1 MELKY
6 IPLLDF
12 NIINNMNMG
21 LNSQLA
27 IGNRNRLNIALEAQR
42 VQDALWKATWTAFSE
57 VPGLWKLAP
66 QVLLQNGVS
75 SVEELEWKEDKDL
88 LDLGLMKIDLV
99 FLKRYF
105 KKRKEEKIKK
115 EEDRIKKELEESED
129 VTIKDIP
136 DEKNIEV
143 NL

>member
-42 VQDALWKATWTAFSE
+42 VQDAL
-57 VPGLWKLAP
+57 
-66 QVLLQNGVS
+66 
-75 SVEELEWKEDKDL
+75 
-88 LDLGLMKIDLV
+88 
-99 FLKRYF
+99 
-105 KKRKEEKIKK
+105 
-115 EEDRIKKELEESED
+115 
-129 VTIKDIP
+129 
-136 DEKNIEV
+136 
-143 NL
+143 